1 MRFPRWLAAGC
12 FALSLAPPVA
22 AEKLLQSHALVPCSN
37 DGIISVN
44 HFDIVFTPG
53 NNSASI
59 SFDGQATYAGKIR
72 IVLEL
77 YVYGYKA
84 ITKSFD
90 PCTLNVDALCPLQK
104 NTGLKIANV
113 PIDLSGV
120 DLSII
125 PGEFQ
130 FPCWGREPYLI
141 GNPRALSLTTIFFFF
156 FKKKKGISGSRRI
169 IPK

>member
-1 MRFPRWLAAGC
+1 MRFPRWLARAGL

-22 AEKLLQSHALVPCSN
+22 ADKLLQSHALIPCSN

-53 NNSASI
+53 NMSATV

-72 IVLEL
+72 IELEL

-84 ITKSFD
+84 TTKTFD
-90 PCTLNVDALCPLQK
+90 PCVLNVDALCPLQK
-104 NTGLKIANV
+104 DTALKIANV
-113 PIDLSGV
+113 PLDLSGV

-125 PGEFQ
+125 PGESNFRQ
-130 FPCWGREPYLI
+130 FRSYLI
-141 GNPRALSLTTIFFFF
+141 ATRRARA
-156 FKKKKGISGSRRI
+156 GENV
-169 IPK
+169 

>member
-1 MRFPRWLAAGC
+1 MRFPRWLTTAGF

-22 AEKLLQSHALVPCSN
+22 AEKLLQAHALVPCSN

-53 NNSASI
+53 NMSATV

-72 IVLEL
+72 IELEL

-84 ITKSFD
+84 TTKTFD
-90 PCTLNVDALCPLQK
+90 PCVLNVDALCPLQK
-104 NTGLKIANV
+104 DTALKIANV
-113 PIDLSGV
+113 PLDLSGV

-125 PGEFQ
+125 PGESNFRRMP
-130 FPCWGREPYLI
+130 FLSDS
-141 GNPRALSLTTIFFFF
+141 NP
-156 FKKKKGISGSRRI
+156 SGSCEREYLNFRI
-169 IPK
+169 PPDHPHDYLD